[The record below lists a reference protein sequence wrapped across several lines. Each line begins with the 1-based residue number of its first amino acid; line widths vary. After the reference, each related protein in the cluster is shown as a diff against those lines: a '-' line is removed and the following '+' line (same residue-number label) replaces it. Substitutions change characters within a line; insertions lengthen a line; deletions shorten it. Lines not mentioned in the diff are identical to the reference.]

1 MLRFKRHGRG
11 AAGAVAAVC
20 LLSSCSSA
28 HSSSAS
34 LSGTPPTSEIS
45 IPAVDT
51 SSGPASPTASASASA
66 SARTTASRAPSSPA
80 ASSAAPCSIFPADNV
95 WHADIAALPVSS
107 RSAGYISAIGASG
120 HLHPDFGSG
129 LIDGEP
135 FGIPVTVVTTP
146 IPAVPVRFDYADESD
161 PGPYRIPASAL
172 VENGSAST
180 GDRHVIVFDQSDCYS
195 YELWDATRQQNGSW
209 TAGSGAAFNL
219 RSNQLRP
226 AGWTS
231 ADAAGLSVL
240 AGLVQYDE
248 VASGHIDHALRIT
261 VPKTDAAYL
270 WPARHSAGSSDS
282 SLPPMGLR
290 LRLKADV
297 DISGLPPEARVIAQ
311 ALKTYGAIV
320 ADNGSAWYI
329 SGTQDSRWDNDQLDA
344 LKQFTGSDFEVVD
357 TSSLEVSSNSGQA
370 AGG

>member
-1 MLRFKRHGRG
+1 MIRIRRHSGV
-11 AAGAVAAVC
+11 AVSAVAVMC
-20 LLSSCSSA
+20 VLSSCSS
-28 HSSSAS
+28 STGSSAS
-34 LSGTPPTSEIS
+34 QPAAANPLPDSGASVGPTPPT
-45 IPAVDT
+45 
-51 SSGPASPTASASASA
+51 ASAAASASAASASASPSARASHAAA
-66 SARTTASRAPSSPA
+66 SA
-80 ASSAAPCSIFPADNV
+80 SAACSIFPADNI
-95 WHADIAALPVSS
+95 WHAAVSKLPVSS
-107 RSAGYISAIGASG
+107 RSTGYVDTIGASS

-135 FGIPVTVVTTP
+135 FGIPVTVVTKP
-146 IPAVPVRFDYADESD
+146 ISSVPVHFDYADESD
-161 PGPYRIPASAL
+161 PGPYLIPSSAL
-172 VENGSAST
+172 VENGSSSD
-180 GDRHVIVFDQSDCYS
+180 GDRHVIVFDQSDCKS
-195 YELWDATRQQNGSW
+195 YELWDATRLQNGSW
-209 TAGSGAAFNL
+209 DAGSGAVFNL

-226 AGWTS
+226 QGWTS

-240 AGLVQYDE
+240 AGLVQYGE
-248 VASGHIDHALRIT
+248 VASGHIDHAIRIT
-261 VPKTDAAYL
+261 VPSTDAAYL
-270 WPARHSAGSSDS
+270 WPARHDAGKSDS

-297 DISGLPPEARVIAQ
+297 NISGLPYQARVIAQ

-357 TSSLEVSSNSGQA
+357 TSSLEISSNSGQA

>member
-1 MLRFKRHGRG
+1 MRRFKCYSRGTAG
-11 AAGAVAAVC
+11 AAAAVC
-20 LLSSCSSA
+20 LLSSCSGAGGPSA
-28 HSSSAS
+28 APSA
-34 LSGTPPTSEIS
+34 TPTPVIS
-45 IPAVDT
+45 FPAVAT
-51 SSGPASPTASASASA
+51 G
-66 SARTTASRAPSSPA
+66 SRAASTAA
-80 ASSAAPCSIFPADNV
+80 ASSAPAKATASAHAAGAAVCSIFPADNV
-95 WHADIAALPVSS
+95 WHAAVASLPVSS
-107 RSAGYISAIGASG
+107 HSAGYVAAIGASS

-135 FGIPVTVVTTP
+135 FGIPVTVVKTSV
-146 IPAVPVRFDYADESD
+146 PAVQIRFDYADESD

-172 VENGSAST
+172 VENGSTSS

-195 YELWDATRQQNGSW
+195 YELWDATRRQNGSW

-248 VASGHIDHALRIT
+248 VASGRIDHALRIT
-261 VPKTDAAYL
+261 VPKTADAYL
-270 WPARHSAGSSDS
+270 WPARHSAGSSGS

-344 LKQFTGSDFEVVD
+344 LKQFTGADFEAVD
-357 TSSLEVSSNSGQA
+357 ASSLEVSAGSGQA

>member
-1 MLRFKRHGRG
+1 M
-11 AAGAVAAVC
+11 AGAVAAVC
-20 LLSSCSSA
+20 LLSSCSGA

-34 LSGTPPTSEIS
+34 LSNLPASR
-45 IPAVDT
+45 IPIPSAATV
-51 SSGPASPTASASASA
+51 SVPASPTASASASA
-66 SARTTASRAPSSPA
+66 SAKKTVGRAPSSPA
-80 ASSAAPCSIFPADNV
+80 ASSAAPCTIFPADNI
-95 WHADIAALPVSS
+95 WHADIASLPASP
-107 RSAGYISAIGASG
+107 RSAGYVSAIGASS

-135 FGIPVTVVTTP
+135 FGIPVTVVTKP
-146 IPAVPVRFDYADESD
+146 ISAVQVRFDYADESD
-161 PGPYRIPASAL
+161 PGPYRIPSSAL

-195 YELWDATRQQNGSW
+195 YELWDATRQQDGSW

-261 VPKTDAAYL
+261 VPKTAAAYL

-297 DISGLPPEARVIAQ
+297 NISSLPPEARVVAQ

-344 LKQFTGSDFEVVD
+344 LKQFTGSDFEAVD
-357 TSSLEVSSNSGQA
+357 TSSLEVSSNSGQSA
-370 AGG
+370 AG